1 MTELAADGVPVVV
14 TCRVLKLARQPY
26 YRWLAH
32 PVPGRDQQLLLAMAD
47 PLQLKIQYFAVFR
60 EQRGLAAETLASDA
74 TTPGELYAQLH
85 ARHGFT
91 LDVSMVRVAVNGNFA
106 LMERPLSS
114 GDSVVFIPPVA
125 GG

>member
-1 MTELAADGVPVVV
+1 
-14 TCRVLKLARQPY
+14 
-26 YRWLAH
+26 
-32 PVPGRDQQLLLAMAD
+32 MAD

-60 EQRGLAAETLASDA
+60 EQRGLSAETLASDA
-74 TTPGELYAQLH
+74 TTPGELYAQLRT
-85 ARHGFT
+85 RHGFT